1 MTDTIVAAA
10 TPPGPGALAVVRISG
25 PDAFSV
31 RRALAPD
38 LRAPDARRATLA
50 GLHDP
55 ETGELLDRG
64 IVTSYPAPA
73 SYTGEDMVEISCH
86 GGYLIPG
93 LLVEHALEAG
103 ARMAEPGEFTRRAYL
118 HGKMDLLQAEAV
130 CDLVEGRSRALHRAA
145 VHQMERGLSAR
156 MTAARASLVGLE
168 ALLVHH
174 LDFPDED
181 EPPTSLDSVA
191 REARE
196 VRHRL
201 EDVLATAPEGELLR
215 EGAVTVLAGRPNSG
229 KSSIFNALVGYERAI
244 VTEVP
249 GTTRDAIEATVSL
262 SGYPFR
268 LVDTAG
274 LRDTGERV
282 EALGIEVA
290 RRYLARADLVLYCAE
305 RGEGMSEA
313 DLEFL
318 GACDCPFLVLETKAD
333 LARRGNGAARTNVD
347 SREKRYSGSEAG
359 RGRVMR
365 PGSSPDSQA
374 VGMANAGQRSRPAGA
389 ATARSAA
396 LPRRIA
402 TSVVTG
408 EGLKELGKVL
418 PGMVFGGLV
427 QANADTPVLTRRRHR
442 RALERAV
449 GELHAFERALGNGI
463 PAEVAATHL
472 RPAETALEDILGI
485 VTLDEV
491 LDRVFRD
498 FCIGK

>member
-1 MTDTIVAAA
+1 M
-10 TPPGPGALAVVRISG
+10 LAE
-25 PDAFSV
+25 
-31 RRALAPD
+31 
-38 LRAPDARRATLA
+38 LR
-50 GLHDP
+50 DP

-93 LLVEHALEAG
+93 FLVEHALEAG

-118 HGKMDLLQAEAV
+118 NGKMDLLQAEAV
-130 CDLVEGRSRALHRAA
+130 SDLVEGRSRALHRVA
-145 VHQMERGLSAR
+145 VHQMERGLSTR
-156 MTAARASLVGLE
+156 MTAARESLVGLE

-181 EPPTSLDSVA
+181 EPPTSLASVA

-196 VRHRL
+196 VRLRL
-201 EDVLATAPEGELLR
+201 EGVLATAPRGELLR
-215 EGAVTVLAGRPNSG
+215 EGALTVLAGRPNSG

-249 GTTRDAIEATVSL
+249 GTTRDALEATVSVG
-262 SGYPFR
+262 GYPFR

-274 LRDTGERV
+274 LRKTGERV

-290 RRYLARADLVLYCAE
+290 RRYLARADLVLYCVE
-305 RGEGMSEA
+305 GGEGVSEA
-313 DLEFL
+313 GLEFPE
-318 GACDCPFLVLETKAD
+318 ACDCPFLVLETKAD
-333 LARRGNGAARTNVD
+333 LPRRDNGAARKSDDARKEGNA
-347 SREKRYSGSEAG
+347 REEGGPDGVGSPTPPLREALPG
-359 RGRVMR
+359 EMPALDRRIAHGRRGR
-365 PGSSPDSQA
+365 PLA
-374 VGMANAGQRSRPAGA
+374 AAITRSEP
-389 ATARSAA
+389 S
-396 LPRRIA
+396 PRRIA

-408 EGLKELGKVL
+408 EGLEELGRVL
-418 PGMVFGGLV
+418 PAMVFGGLV
-427 QANADTPVLTRRRHR
+427 EATADTPVLTRRRHR

-449 GELHAFERALGNGI
+449 EELNAFERALANGM

-472 RPAETALEDILGI
+472 RPAETALEDVLG
-485 VTLDEV
+485 VVALDEV

>member
-1 MTDTIVAAA
+1 MVQGAGLTDTIVAAA

-25 PDAFSV
+25 PSAFSV
-31 RRALAPD
+31 KRALAPD
-38 LRAPDARRATLA
+38 LRAPADRRAMLA

-93 LLVEHALEAG
+93 LLVEHAIEAG

-118 HGKMDLLQAEAV
+118 NGKMDLLQAEAV
-130 CDLVEGRSRALHRAA
+130 CDLVGGRSRALHRVA

-156 MTAARASLVGLE
+156 MTAARESLVTLE

-181 EPPTSLDSVA
+181 EPPTSLGSVA
-191 REARE
+191 GEARE
-196 VRHRL
+196 VRLRL
-201 EDVLATAPEGELLR
+201 EGVLATAPEGELLR
-215 EGAVTVLAGRPNSG
+215 EGALTVLAGRPNSG

-249 GTTRDAIEATVSL
+249 GTTRDALEATVSL

-274 LRDTGERV
+274 LRETGERV

-305 RGEGMSEA
+305 GSEGVSEV

-333 LARRGNGAARTNVD
+333 LARQGNGA
-347 SREKRYSGSEAG
+347 SREYVDAG
-359 RGRVMR
+359 E
-365 PGSSPDSQA
+365 
-374 VGMANAGQRSRPAGA
+374 
-389 ATARSAA
+389 A

-408 EGLKELGKVL
+408 EGLEELGRVL

-427 QANADTPVLTRRRHR
+427 QANADTPVVTRRRHR

-449 GELHAFERALGNGI
+449 GELNAFERALADGI

>member
-1 MTDTIVAAA
+1 LTDTIVAAA

-25 PDAFSV
+25 PSAFSV
-31 RRALAPD
+31 KRALAPD
-38 LRAPDARRATLA
+38 LRAPADRRAMLA

-93 LLVEHALEAG
+93 LLVEHAIEAG

-118 HGKMDLLQAEAV
+118 NGKMDLLQAEAV
-130 CDLVEGRSRALHRAA
+130 CDLVGGRSRALHRVA

-156 MTAARASLVGLE
+156 MTAARESLVTLE

-181 EPPTSLDSVA
+181 EPPTSLESVA
-191 REARE
+191 GEARE
-196 VRHRL
+196 VRLRL
-201 EDVLATAPEGELLR
+201 EGVLATAPEGELLR
-215 EGAVTVLAGRPNSG
+215 EGALTVLAGRPNSG

-249 GTTRDAIEATVSL
+249 GTTRDALEATVSL
-262 SGYPFR
+262 GGYPFR

-274 LRDTGERV
+274 LRETGERV

-305 RGEGMSEA
+305 GSEGVSEV

-318 GACDCPFLVLETKAD
+318 AACDCPFLVLETKAD
-333 LARRGNGAARTNVD
+333 LARQGNGATLEYVD
-347 SREKRYSGSEAG
+347 AGENGYSRSEAG
-359 RGRVMR
+359 QRGR
-365 PGSSPDSQA
+365 PLA
-374 VGMANAGQRSRPAGA
+374 AAGGRRE
-389 ATARSAA
+389 A

-408 EGLKELGKVL
+408 EGLEELGRVL

-427 QANADTPVLTRRRHR
+427 QANADTPVVTRRRHR

-449 GELHAFERALGNGI
+449 GELNAFERALADGI

>member
-1 MTDTIVAAA
+1 M
-10 TPPGPGALAVVRISG
+10 
-25 PDAFSV
+25 
-31 RRALAPD
+31 
-38 LRAPDARRATLA
+38 LA

-86 GGYLIPG
+86 GGYLIPR

-118 HGKMDLLQAEAV
+118 NGKMDLLQAEAV
-130 CDLVEGRSRALHRAA
+130 CDLVGGRSRALHRVA

-156 MTAARASLVGLE
+156 MSSARASLVRLE

-181 EPPTSLDSVA
+181 EPPTSLESVA

-196 VRHRL
+196 VRLRL
-201 EDVLATAPEGELLR
+201 AGVLATAPEGELLR
-215 EGAVTVLAGRPNSG
+215 EGALTVLAGRPNSG

-249 GTTRDAIEATVSL
+249 GTTRDALEATVSL

-290 RRYLARADLVLYCAE
+290 RRYLAQADLVLFCAE
-305 RGEGMSEA
+305 RGEGVPEA
-313 DLEFL
+313 DLGFL
-318 GACDCPFLVLETKAD
+318 GERDCPLLVLETKAD
-333 LARRGNGAARTNVD
+333 LARRGNG
-347 SREKRYSGSEAG
+347 
-359 RGRVMR
+359 
-365 PGSSPDSQA
+365 
-374 VGMANAGQRSRPAGA
+374 
-389 ATARSAA
+389 TARRYVNARENGSADA
-396 LPRRIA
+396 EGGTDRPDARAADDDGGLPRRIA
-402 TSVVTG
+402 TSVITG
-408 EGLKELGKVL
+408 EGLEELAGVL

-427 QANADTPVLTRRRHR
+427 QANADTPVVTRRRHR
-442 RALERAV
+442 RALARAV
-449 GELHAFERALGNGI
+449 EELDAFERALAKGI

-472 RPAETALEDILGI
+472 RPAETALEEILGI

>member
-25 PDAFSV
+25 PGAFSI
-31 RRALAPD
+31 RCALAPD
-38 LRAPDARRATLA
+38 LRDPDARRAMLA

-86 GGYLIPG
+86 GGYLIPR

-118 HGKMDLLQAEAV
+118 NGKMDLLQAEAV
-130 CDLVEGRSRALHRAA
+130 CDLVGGHSRALHRVA

-156 MTAARASLVGLE
+156 MSSARASLVRLE

-181 EPPTSLDSVA
+181 EPPTSLESVA

-196 VRHRL
+196 VRLRL
-201 EDVLATAPEGELLR
+201 AGVLATAPEGELLR
-215 EGAVTVLAGRPNSG
+215 EGALTVLAGRPNSG

-249 GTTRDAIEATVSL
+249 GTTRDALEATVSL

-290 RRYLARADLVLYCAE
+290 RRYLAQADLVLFCAE
-305 RGEGMSEA
+305 RGEGVPEA
-313 DLEFL
+313 DLGFL
-318 GACDCPFLVLETKAD
+318 GERDCPLLVLETKAD
-333 LARRGNGAARTNVD
+333 LARRGNG
-347 SREKRYSGSEAG
+347 
-359 RGRVMR
+359 
-365 PGSSPDSQA
+365 
-374 VGMANAGQRSRPAGA
+374 
-389 ATARSAA
+389 TADDDGG

-402 TSVVTG
+402 TSVITG
-408 EGLKELGKVL
+408 EGLEELARVL

-427 QANADTPVLTRRRHR
+427 QANADAPIVTRRRHR
-442 RALERAV
+442 RALARAV
-449 GELHAFERALGNGI
+449 EELHAFERALAKGI

-472 RPAETALEDILGI
+472 RPAETALEEILGI

>member
-25 PDAFSV
+25 PGAFSI
-31 RRALAPD
+31 RCALAPD
-38 LRAPDARRATLA
+38 LRDSDARRAMLA

-86 GGYLIPG
+86 GGYLIPR

-118 HGKMDLLQAEAV
+118 NGKMDLLQAEAV
-130 CDLVEGRSRALHRAA
+130 CDLVGGRSRALHRVA

-156 MTAARASLVGLE
+156 MSSARASLVRLE

-181 EPPTSLDSVA
+181 EPPTSLESVA

-196 VRHRL
+196 VRLRL
-201 EDVLATAPEGELLR
+201 AGVLATAPEGELLR
-215 EGAVTVLAGRPNSG
+215 EGALTVLAGRPNSG

-249 GTTRDAIEATVSL
+249 GTTRDALEATVSL

-290 RRYLARADLVLYCAE
+290 RRYLAQADLVLFCAE
-305 RGEGMSEA
+305 RGEGVPEA
-313 DLEFL
+313 DLGFL
-318 GACDCPFLVLETKAD
+318 GERDCPLLVLETKAD
-333 LARRGNGAARTNVD
+333 LARRGNG
-347 SREKRYSGSEAG
+347 
-359 RGRVMR
+359 
-365 PGSSPDSQA
+365 
-374 VGMANAGQRSRPAGA
+374 
-389 ATARSAA
+389 TADDDGG

-402 TSVVTG
+402 TSVITG
-408 EGLKELGKVL
+408 EGLEELARVL

-427 QANADTPVLTRRRHR
+427 QANADAPVVTRRRHR
-442 RALERAV
+442 RALARAV
-449 GELHAFERALGNGI
+449 EELHAFERALAKGI

-472 RPAETALEDILGI
+472 RPAETALEEILGI

>member
-1 MTDTIVAAA
+1 M
-10 TPPGPGALAVVRISG
+10 
-25 PDAFSV
+25 
-31 RRALAPD
+31 
-38 LRAPDARRATLA
+38 LA
-50 GLHDP
+50 GLRDP

-64 IVTSYPAPA
+64 IVTSFPAPA

-93 LLVEHALEAG
+93 LLAEHALEAG

-118 HGKMDLLQAEAV
+118 NGKMDLLQAEAV
-130 CDLVEGRSRALHRAA
+130 CDLVAGRSRALHRVA

-156 MTAARASLVGLE
+156 VTAARASLVGLE

-181 EPPTSLDSVA
+181 EPPTSLEAVA
-191 REARE
+191 HKARE
-196 VRHRL
+196 VRLGL
-201 EDVLATAPEGELLR
+201 EGVLATAPEGQLLR
-215 EGAVTVLAGRPNSG
+215 EGALTVLAGRPNSG

-249 GTTRDAIEATVSL
+249 GTTRDALEATVSL
-262 SGYPFR
+262 GGYPFR

-274 LRDTGERV
+274 LRETGERV
-282 EALGIEVA
+282 EALGIKVA

-305 RGEGMSEA
+305 RSEGVSEA

-318 GACDCPFLVLETKAD
+318 GERDCPFVVLETKAD
-333 LARRGNGAARTNVD
+333 LARRDNSATRNYLDPLANG
-347 SREKRYSGSEAG
+347 GS
-359 RGRVMR
+359 
-365 PGSSPDSQA
+365 
-374 VGMANAGQRSRPAGA
+374 NAGNETGPAPA
-389 ATARSAA
+389 AAGDDRER
-396 LPRRIA
+396 LPRRIS

-408 EGLKELGKVL
+408 EGLEDLNRVL
-418 PGMVFGGLV
+418 PRMVFGGLV
-427 QANADTPVLTRRRHR
+427 QATTGMPVVTRARHR
-442 RALERAV
+442 RGLERAVEELAALERAL
-449 GELHAFERALGNGI
+449 ENGV

>member
-1 MTDTIVAAA
+1 M
-10 TPPGPGALAVVRISG
+10 
-25 PDAFSV
+25 
-31 RRALAPD
+31 
-38 LRAPDARRATLA
+38 LA

-55 ETGELLDRG
+55 ESGELLDRG

-118 HGKMDLLQAEAV
+118 NGKMDLLQAEAV
-130 CDLVEGRSRALHRAA
+130 CDLVGGRSRALHRVA

-156 MTAARASLVGLE
+156 MTAARESLVTLE

-181 EPPTSLDSVA
+181 EPPTSLESVA

-196 VRHRL
+196 VRLRL
-201 EDVLATAPEGELLR
+201 EGVLATAPEGELLR
-215 EGAVTVLAGRPNSG
+215 AGALTVLAGRPNSG

-249 GTTRDAIEATVSL
+249 GTTRDALEATVSL

-274 LRDTGERV
+274 LRETGERV

-290 RRYLARADLVLYCAE
+290 HRYLARADLVLYCAE
-305 RGEGMSEA
+305 GGEGLSEA

-318 GACDCPFLVLETKAD
+318 GACRCPLLVLETKAD
-333 LARRGNGAARTNVD
+333 LARRGNGATRKYVGAGENGY
-347 SREKRYSGSEAG
+347 SRSEAG
-359 RGRVMR
+359 QRGR
-365 PGSSPDSQA
+365 PLAAASGGSE
-374 VGMANAGQRSRPAGA
+374 
-389 ATARSAA
+389 A

-408 EGLKELGKVL
+408 EGLEELGTVL
-418 PGMVFGGLV
+418 PVMVFGGLV
-427 QANADTPVLTRRRHR
+427 QANADTPVVTRRRHR

-449 GELHAFERALGNGI
+449 EELSAFERALANGI

-472 RPAETALEDILGI
+472 KPAETAVEDILGI

>member
-25 PDAFSV
+25 PGAFSI
-31 RRALAPD
+31 RCALAPD
-38 LRAPDARRATLA
+38 LRDPDARRAMLA

-86 GGYLIPG
+86 GGYLIPR

-118 HGKMDLLQAEAV
+118 NGKMDLLQAEAV
-130 CDLVEGRSRALHRAA
+130 CDLVGGSSRALHRVA

-156 MTAARASLVGLE
+156 MSSARASLVRLE

-181 EPPTSLDSVA
+181 EPPTSLESVA

-196 VRHRL
+196 VRLRL
-201 EDVLATAPEGELLR
+201 AGVLATAPEGELLR
-215 EGAVTVLAGRPNSG
+215 EGALTVLAGRPNSG

-249 GTTRDAIEATVSL
+249 GTTRDALEATVSL

-290 RRYLARADLVLYCAE
+290 RRYLAQADLVLFCAE
-305 RGEGMSEA
+305 RGEGVPEA
-313 DLEFL
+313 DLGFL
-318 GACDCPFLVLETKAD
+318 GERDCPLLVLETKAD
-333 LARRGNGAARTNVD
+333 LARRGNG
-347 SREKRYSGSEAG
+347 
-359 RGRVMR
+359 
-365 PGSSPDSQA
+365 
-374 VGMANAGQRSRPAGA
+374 
-389 ATARSAA
+389 TADDDGG

-402 TSVVTG
+402 TSVITG
-408 EGLKELGKVL
+408 EGLEELARVL

-427 QANADTPVLTRRRHR
+427 QANADTPVVTRRRHR
-442 RALERAV
+442 RALARAV
-449 GELHAFERALGNGI
+449 EELHAFERALAKGI

-472 RPAETALEDILGI
+472 RPTETALEEILGI

>member
-1 MTDTIVAAA
+1 MVQGAGLTDTIVAAA

-25 PDAFSV
+25 PSAFSV
-31 RRALAPD
+31 KRALAPR
-38 LRAPDARRATLA
+38 LRAPADRRAMLA

-93 LLVEHALEAG
+93 LLVEHAIEAG

-118 HGKMDLLQAEAV
+118 NGKMDLLQAEAV
-130 CDLVEGRSRALHRAA
+130 CDLVGGRSRALHRVA

-156 MTAARASLVGLE
+156 MTAARESLVTLE

-181 EPPTSLDSVA
+181 EPPTSLGSVA
-191 REARE
+191 GEARE
-196 VRHRL
+196 VRLRL
-201 EDVLATAPEGELLR
+201 EGVLATAPEGELLR
-215 EGAVTVLAGRPNSG
+215 EGALTVLAGRPNSG

-249 GTTRDAIEATVSL
+249 GTTRDALEATVSL

-274 LRDTGERV
+274 LRETGERV

-305 RGEGMSEA
+305 GSEGVSEV

-333 LARRGNGAARTNVD
+333 LARQGNGATREYVD
-347 SREKRYSGSEAG
+347 AG
-359 RGRVMR
+359 E
-365 PGSSPDSQA
+365 
-374 VGMANAGQRSRPAGA
+374 
-389 ATARSAA
+389 A

-408 EGLKELGKVL
+408 EGLEELGRVL

-427 QANADTPVLTRRRHR
+427 QANADTPVVTRRRHR

-449 GELHAFERALGNGI
+449 GELNAFERALADGI

>member
-1 MTDTIVAAA
+1 M
-10 TPPGPGALAVVRISG
+10 
-25 PDAFSV
+25 
-31 RRALAPD
+31 
-38 LRAPDARRATLA
+38 LA
-50 GLHDP
+50 GLRDP

-118 HGKMDLLQAEAV
+118 NGKMDLLQAEAV
-130 CDLVEGRSRALHRAA
+130 CDLVGGRSRALHRVA
-145 VHQMERGLSAR
+145 VHQLERGLSAR
-156 MTAARASLVGLE
+156 MTAARASLVRLE

-181 EPPTSLDSVA
+181 EPPTSLESVA

-196 VRHRL
+196 VRLRL
-201 EDVLATAPEGELLR
+201 EGVLATAPEGELLR

-244 VTEVP
+244 VTDVP
-249 GTTRDAIEATVSL
+249 GTTRDALEATVSL

-274 LRDTGERV
+274 LRETGERV

-290 RRYLARADLVLYCAE
+290 RRYLARADLVLYCV
-305 RGEGMSEA
+305 EGGGGVSEA

-318 GACDCPFLVLETKAD
+318 GACNCPLLVLETKAD
-333 LARRGNGAARTNVD
+333 LARRGNGAARKDVD
-347 SREKRYSGSEAG
+347 AREKGCPNAEARTDRGGTANTG
-359 RGRVMR
+359 RRGH
-365 PGSSPDSQA
+365 PLA
-374 VGMANAGQRSRPAGA
+374 A
-389 ATARSAA
+389 ATGRSEA

-408 EGLKELGKVL
+408 EGLEELGRVL
-418 PGMVFGGLV
+418 PAMIFGGLV
-427 QANADTPVLTRRRHR
+427 RANADTPVVTRRRHR

-449 GELHAFERALGNGI
+449 AELNAFERALANGI

>member
-1 MTDTIVAAA
+1 M
-10 TPPGPGALAVVRISG
+10 
-25 PDAFSV
+25 
-31 RRALAPD
+31 
-38 LRAPDARRATLA
+38 LA
-50 GLHDP
+50 GLRDP

-118 HGKMDLLQAEAV
+118 NGKMDLLQAEAV
-130 CDLVEGRSRALHRAA
+130 CDLVGGRSRALHRAA

-156 MTAARASLVGLE
+156 MSAARASLVGLE

-196 VRHRL
+196 VRLRL

-215 EGAVTVLAGRPNSG
+215 EGALTVLAGRPNSG

-249 GTTRDAIEATVSL
+249 GTTRDALEATVSL

-274 LRDTGERV
+274 LRETGELV

-305 RGEGMSEA
+305 GGEGMSED

-333 LARRGNGAARTNVD
+333 LARRGNGAA
-347 SREKRYSGSEAG
+347 G
-359 RGRVMR
+359 
-365 PGSSPDSQA
+365 P
-374 VGMANAGQRSRPAGA
+374 
-389 ATARSAA
+389 
-396 LPRRIA
+396 PRRIA

-408 EGLKELGKVL
+408 EGLEELGRVL
-418 PGMVFGGLV
+418 PEMVFGGLV
-427 QANADTPVLTRRRHR
+427 QANADMPVVTRRRHR

-449 GELHAFERALGNGI
+449 EELHAFERALAHGI

>member
-10 TPPGPGALAVVRISG
+10 TAPGPGALAVVRISG
-25 PDAFSV
+25 PDAFSL

-38 LRAPDARRATLA
+38 LRAPAARQAILA
-50 GLHDP
+50 GLRDP

-93 LLVEHALEAG
+93 LLVEHAVEAG

-118 HGKMDLLQAEAV
+118 NGKMDLLQAEAV
-130 CDLVEGRSRALHRAA
+130 CDLVGGRSRALHRAA

-156 MTAARASLVGLE
+156 MSAARASLVRLE

-191 REARE
+191 REAGE
-196 VRHRL
+196 VRLRL

-215 EGAVTVLAGRPNSG
+215 EGALTVLAGRPNSG
-229 KSSIFNALVGYERAI
+229 KSSIFNALVGFERAI

-249 GTTRDAIEATVSL
+249 GTTRDALEATVSL

-274 LRDTGERV
+274 LRETGERV

-305 RGEGMSEA
+305 GGEGASEA

-318 GACDCPFLVLETKAD
+318 GACGCPFLVLETKAD
-333 LARRGNGAARTNVD
+333 LARRGNGAARRYVD
-347 SREKRYSGSEAG
+347 TREEGYSRSEA
-359 RGRVMR
+359 R
-365 PGSSPDSQA
+365 PDR
-374 VGMANAGQRSRPAGA
+374 VGMAGA
-389 ATARSAA
+389 AQRGRPRAAATGRSGA

-408 EGLKELGKVL
+408 EGLKELGRVL

-427 QANADTPVLTRRRHR
+427 QANADMPVVTRRRHR

-449 GELHAFERALGNGI
+449 EELRAFERALANGI

>member
-25 PDAFSV
+25 PGAFSI
-31 RRALAPD
+31 RCALAPD
-38 LRAPDARRATLA
+38 LRDPDARRAMLA

-86 GGYLIPG
+86 GGYLIPR

-118 HGKMDLLQAEAV
+118 NGKMDLLQAEAV
-130 CDLVEGRSRALHRAA
+130 CDLVGGRSRALHRVA

-156 MTAARASLVGLE
+156 MSSARASLVRLE

-181 EPPTSLDSVA
+181 EPPTSLESVA

-196 VRHRL
+196 VRLRL
-201 EDVLATAPEGELLR
+201 AGVLATAPEGELLR
-215 EGAVTVLAGRPNSG
+215 EGALTVLAGRPNSG

-249 GTTRDAIEATVSL
+249 GTTRDALEATVSL

-290 RRYLARADLVLYCAE
+290 RRYLAQADLVLFCAE
-305 RGEGMSEA
+305 RGEGVPEA
-313 DLEFL
+313 DLGFL
-318 GACDCPFLVLETKAD
+318 GERDCPLLVLETKAD
-333 LARRGNGAARTNVD
+333 LARRGNG
-347 SREKRYSGSEAG
+347 
-359 RGRVMR
+359 
-365 PGSSPDSQA
+365 
-374 VGMANAGQRSRPAGA
+374 
-389 ATARSAA
+389 TADDDGG

-402 TSVVTG
+402 TSVITG
-408 EGLKELGKVL
+408 EGLEELARVL

-427 QANADTPVLTRRRHR
+427 QANADTPVVTRRRHR
-442 RALERAV
+442 RALARAV
-449 GELHAFERALGNGI
+449 EELHAFERALAKGI

-472 RPAETALEDILGI
+472 RPAETALEEILGI

>member
-1 MTDTIVAAA
+1 M
-10 TPPGPGALAVVRISG
+10 
-25 PDAFSV
+25 
-31 RRALAPD
+31 
-38 LRAPDARRATLA
+38 LA

-93 LLVEHALEAG
+93 LLVEHAIEAG

-118 HGKMDLLQAEAV
+118 NGKMDLLQAEAV
-130 CDLVEGRSRALHRAA
+130 CDLVGGRSRALHRVA

-156 MTAARASLVGLE
+156 MTAARESLVTLE

-181 EPPTSLDSVA
+181 EPPTSLGSVA
-191 REARE
+191 GEARE
-196 VRHRL
+196 VRLRL
-201 EDVLATAPEGELLR
+201 EGVLATAPEGELLR
-215 EGAVTVLAGRPNSG
+215 EGALTVLAGRPNSG

-249 GTTRDAIEATVSL
+249 GTTRDALEATVSL

-274 LRDTGERV
+274 LRETGERV

-305 RGEGMSEA
+305 GSEGVSEV

-333 LARRGNGAARTNVD
+333 LARQGNGATREYVD
-347 SREKRYSGSEAG
+347 AG
-359 RGRVMR
+359 E
-365 PGSSPDSQA
+365 
-374 VGMANAGQRSRPAGA
+374 
-389 ATARSAA
+389 A

-408 EGLKELGKVL
+408 EGLEELGRVL

-427 QANADTPVLTRRRHR
+427 QANADTPVVTRRRHR

-449 GELHAFERALGNGI
+449 GELNAFERALADGI

>member
-25 PDAFSV
+25 PSAFSV

-38 LRAPDARRATLA
+38 LRAPAHRRATLA

-64 IVTSYPAPA
+64 IVTSYQAPA

-86 GGYLIPG
+86 GGYLIPD
-93 LLVEHALEAG
+93 LLVEHAIEAG

-118 HGKMDLLQAEAV
+118 NGKMDLLQAEAV
-130 CDLVEGRSRALHRAA
+130 CDLVAGRSRALHRVA

-156 MTAARASLVGLE
+156 MTAARESLVTLE

-181 EPPTSLDSVA
+181 EPPTSLESVA

-196 VRHRL
+196 VRLRL
-201 EDVLATAPEGELLR
+201 EGVLATAPEGELLR
-215 EGAVTVLAGRPNSG
+215 EGALTVLAGRPNSG

-249 GTTRDAIEATVSL
+249 GTTRDALEATVSL

-274 LRDTGERV
+274 LRETGERV

-305 RGEGMSEA
+305 GSKGVSEV

-333 LARRGNGAARTNVD
+333 LARQGNGATREYVD
-347 SREKRYSGSEAG
+347 AGENGYSRSEAG
-359 RGRVMR
+359 PDRV
-365 PGSSPDSQA
+365 GIA
-374 VGMANAGQRSRPAGA
+374 KAGQRGRPLA
-389 ATARSAA
+389 AASGRSEA

-408 EGLKELGKVL
+408 EGLEELGRVL

-427 QANADTPVLTRRRHR
+427 QANADTPVVTRRRHR

-449 GELHAFERALGNGI
+449 EELSAFERALAKRI

-485 VTLDEV
+485 VTLDEI

>member
-1 MTDTIVAAA
+1 M
-10 TPPGPGALAVVRISG
+10 
-25 PDAFSV
+25 
-31 RRALAPD
+31 
-38 LRAPDARRATLA
+38 LA

-93 LLVEHALEAG
+93 LLVEHAIEAG

-118 HGKMDLLQAEAV
+118 NGKMDLLQAEAV
-130 CDLVEGRSRALHRAA
+130 CDLVGGRSRALHRVA

-156 MTAARASLVGLE
+156 MTAARESLVTLE

-181 EPPTSLDSVA
+181 EPPTSLESVA
-191 REARE
+191 GEARE
-196 VRHRL
+196 VRLRL
-201 EDVLATAPEGELLR
+201 EHVLATAPEGELLR
-215 EGAVTVLAGRPNSG
+215 EGALTVLAGRPNSG

-249 GTTRDAIEATVSL
+249 GTTRDALEATVSL

-274 LRDTGERV
+274 LRETGERV

-305 RGEGMSEA
+305 GSEGASEV

-318 GACDCPFLVLETKAD
+318 GARDCPFLVLETKAD
-333 LARRGNGAARTNVD
+333 LARRGNGATREYVD
-347 SREKRYSGSEAG
+347 AGGYSRSEAG
-359 RGRVMR
+359 ADRV
-365 PGSSPDSQA
+365 GITE
-374 VGMANAGQRSRPAGA
+374 AGQRGRPLAA
-389 ATARSAA
+389 ATGRGVAV
-396 LPRRIA
+396 PRRIA

-408 EGLKELGKVL
+408 EGLEELGRIL
-418 PGMVFGGLV
+418 PEMVFGGLV
-427 QANADTPVLTRRRHR
+427 QANADSPVVTRRRHR

-449 GELHAFERALGNGI
+449 GELNAFERALADGI

>member
-25 PDAFSV
+25 PGAFSI
-31 RRALAPD
+31 RRALAPY
-38 LRAPDARRATLA
+38 LRDPVDRRAMLA

-86 GGYLIPG
+86 GGYLVPS

-118 HGKMDLLQAEAV
+118 NGKMDLLQAEAV
-130 CDLVEGRSRALHRAA
+130 CDLVAGRSRALHRVA

-156 MTAARASLVGLE
+156 MTAARASLVRLE

-181 EPPTSLDSVA
+181 EPPTSLEAVA
-191 REARE
+191 HEARE
-196 VRHRL
+196 VRLRL
-201 EDVLATAPEGELLR
+201 EGVLATAPEGELLR
-215 EGAVTVLAGRPNSG
+215 EGALTVLAGRPNSG

-249 GTTRDAIEATVSL
+249 GTTRDALEATVSL
-262 SGYPFR
+262 GGYPFR

-274 LRDTGERV
+274 LRETGERV

-290 RRYLARADLVLYCAE
+290 RRYLARADLVLYCTE
-305 RGEGMSEA
+305 WGEGVSDA
-313 DLEFL
+313 DAEFL
-318 GACDCPFLVLETKAD
+318 DERDCPFLVLETKAD
-333 LARRGNGAARTNVD
+333 LARPDNGTPRYVNTRGNGCSTAEGRT
-347 SREKRYSGSEAG
+347 R
-359 RGRVMR
+359 R
-365 PGSSPDSQA
+365 PLATG
-374 VGMANAGQRSRPAGA
+374 ANDVEVLPA
-389 ATARSAA
+389 
-396 LPRRIA
+396 RIA

-408 EGLKELGKVL
+408 EGLEEVGRVL
-418 PGMVFGGLV
+418 PRMVFGGLV
-427 QANADTPVLTRRRHR
+427 QATPDMPVVTRRRHR
-442 RALERAV
+442 RCLARAV
-449 GELHAFERALGNGI
+449 EELDAFERALADGV

-472 RPAETALEDILGI
+472 RPAETALEDVLGI

>member
-1 MTDTIVAAA
+1 M
-10 TPPGPGALAVVRISG
+10 
-25 PDAFSV
+25 
-31 RRALAPD
+31 
-38 LRAPDARRATLA
+38 LA

-64 IVTSYPAPA
+64 IITSYPAPA

-118 HGKMDLLQAEAV
+118 NGKMDLLQAEAV
-130 CDLVEGRSRALHRAA
+130 CDLVGGRSRALHRVA

-156 MTAARASLVGLE
+156 MTAARASLVTLE

-181 EPPTSLDSVA
+181 EPPTSLESVA

-196 VRHRL
+196 VRLRL
-201 EDVLATAPEGELLR
+201 EGVLATAPEGELLR
-215 EGAVTVLAGRPNSG
+215 EGALTVLAGRPNSG

-249 GTTRDAIEATVSL
+249 GTTRDALEATVSL
-262 SGYPFR
+262 GGYPFR

-274 LRDTGERV
+274 LRETGERI

-290 RRYLARADLVLYCAE
+290 FRYLARADLVLYCAE
-305 RGEGMSEA
+305 RGEGASEA
-313 DLEFL
+313 DLDYL
-318 GACDCPFLVLETKAD
+318 GERDCPLLILDTKAD
-333 LARRGNGAARTNVD
+333 LTRRGNGAVGSCVNV
-347 SREKRYSGSEAG
+347 RENGSSDAEG
-359 RGRVMR
+359 GTDR
-365 PGSSPDSQA
+365 PG
-374 VGMANAGQRSRPAGA
+374 AGA
-389 ATARSAA
+389 ADDDGD

-408 EGLKELGKVL
+408 EGLEELSGVL
-418 PGMVFGGLV
+418 PGLVFGGLV
-427 QANADTPVLTRRRHR
+427 QANADTPVVTRRRHR

-449 GELHAFERALGNGI
+449 EELNAFERALASGI

>member
-10 TPPGPGALAVVRISG
+10 TPPGPGALAVVRVSG
-25 PDAFSV
+25 PGAFSI
-31 RRALAPD
+31 RRALAPH
-38 LRAPDARRATLA
+38 LRDPDARRALLA

-86 GGYLIPG
+86 GGYLVPG

-118 HGKMDLLQAEAV
+118 NGKMDLLQAEAV
-130 CDLVEGRSRALHRAA
+130 CDLVGGRSRALHRVA

-156 MTAARASLVGLE
+156 MTAARASLVRLE

-181 EPPTSLDSVA
+181 EPPTSLQAVA
-191 REARE
+191 DEARE
-196 VRHRL
+196 VRLRL
-201 EDVLATAPEGELLR
+201 EGVLATAPEGELLR
-215 EGAVTVLAGRPNSG
+215 EGALTVLAGRPNSG

-249 GTTRDAIEATVSL
+249 GTTRDALEATVSL
-262 SGYPFR
+262 GGYPFR

-274 LRDTGERV
+274 LRETGERV

-305 RGEGMSEA
+305 GGEGVSEA

-318 GACDCPFLVLETKAD
+318 GERDCPFLVLETKAD
-333 LARRGNGAARTNVD
+333 LARRGNGATRKHFDV
-347 SREKRYSGSEAG
+347 RERGCSNTGDGPDRVGS
-359 RGRVMR
+359 
-365 PGSSPDSQA
+365 
-374 VGMANAGQRSRPAGA
+374 ANAGQRGRPFEAIG
-389 ATARSAA
+389 RGKA
-396 LPRRIA
+396 LPGRIA

-408 EGLKELGKVL
+408 EGLEELSRVL
-418 PGMVFGGLV
+418 PGFVFGGLV
-427 QANADTPVLTRRRHR
+427 RANADMPVVTRERHR
-442 RALERAV
+442 RGLER
-449 GELHAFERALGNGI
+449 RSRN
-463 PAEVAATHL
+463 
-472 RPAETALEDILGI
+472 
-485 VTLDEV
+485 
-491 LDRVFRD
+491 
-498 FCIGK
+498 

>member
-25 PDAFSV
+25 PGAFSI
-31 RRALAPD
+31 RCALAPD
-38 LRAPDARRATLA
+38 LRDPDARRAVLA

-86 GGYLIPG
+86 GGYLIPR

-118 HGKMDLLQAEAV
+118 NGKMDLLQAEAV
-130 CDLVEGRSRALHRAA
+130 CDLVGGRSRALHRVA

-156 MTAARASLVGLE
+156 MSSARASLVRLE

-181 EPPTSLDSVA
+181 EPPTSLESVA

-196 VRHRL
+196 VRLRL
-201 EDVLATAPEGELLR
+201 AGVLATAPEGELLR
-215 EGAVTVLAGRPNSG
+215 EGALTVLAGRPNSG

-249 GTTRDAIEATVSL
+249 GTTRDALEATVSL

-290 RRYLARADLVLYCAE
+290 RRYLAQADLVLFCAE
-305 RGEGMSEA
+305 RGEGVPEA
-313 DLEFL
+313 DLGFL
-318 GACDCPFLVLETKAD
+318 GERDCPLLVLETKAD
-333 LARRGNGAARTNVD
+333 LARRGNG
-347 SREKRYSGSEAG
+347 
-359 RGRVMR
+359 
-365 PGSSPDSQA
+365 
-374 VGMANAGQRSRPAGA
+374 
-389 ATARSAA
+389 TADDDGG

-402 TSVVTG
+402 TSVITG
-408 EGLKELGKVL
+408 EGLEELARVL

-427 QANADTPVLTRRRHR
+427 QANADAPIVTRRRHR
-442 RALERAV
+442 RALARAV
-449 GELHAFERALGNGI
+449 EELHAFERALAKGI

-472 RPAETALEDILGI
+472 RPAETALEEILGI

>member
-1 MTDTIVAAA
+1 M
-10 TPPGPGALAVVRISG
+10 
-25 PDAFSV
+25 
-31 RRALAPD
+31 
-38 LRAPDARRATLA
+38 LA

-118 HGKMDLLQAEAV
+118 NGKMDLLQAEAV
-130 CDLVEGRSRALHRAA
+130 CDLVGGRSRALHRVA

-156 MTAARASLVGLE
+156 MTSARASLVRLE

-181 EPPTSLDSVA
+181 EPPTSLEAVV

-196 VRHRL
+196 VRLRL
-201 EDVLATAPEGELLR
+201 EGVLATAPEGELLR
-215 EGAVTVLAGRPNSG
+215 EGALTVLAGRPNSG

-249 GTTRDAIEATVSL
+249 GTTRDALEATVSL

-274 LRDTGERV
+274 LRETGERV

-290 RRYLARADLVLYCAE
+290 RRYLAQADLVLFCAE
-305 RGEGMSEA
+305 RGEGVSEA
-313 DLEFL
+313 DLDFL
-318 GACDCPFLVLETKAD
+318 GERDCPLLVLETKAD
-333 LARRGNGAARTNVD
+333 LARRGNGAARKYV
-347 SREKRYSGSEAG
+347 SARENGSSDGEG
-359 RGRVMR
+359 GTDR
-365 PGSSPDSQA
+365 PG
-374 VGMANAGQRSRPAGA
+374 AGA
-389 ATARSAA
+389 TDDDGG

-408 EGLKELGKVL
+408 EGLEELGRVL

-427 QANADTPVLTRRRHR
+427 QANADTPVVTRRRHR
-442 RALERAV
+442 RALKRAV
-449 GELHAFERALGNGI
+449 EEMDAFERALANGI

-472 RPAETALEDILGI
+472 RPAETALEEILGI

>member
-25 PDAFSV
+25 PGAFSI
-31 RRALAPD
+31 RCALAPD
-38 LRAPDARRATLA
+38 LRDPDARRAMLA

-86 GGYLIPG
+86 GGYLIPR

-118 HGKMDLLQAEAV
+118 NGKMDLLQAEAV
-130 CDLVEGRSRALHRAA
+130 CDLVGGRSRALHRVA

-156 MTAARASLVGLE
+156 MSSARASLVRLE

-181 EPPTSLDSVA
+181 EPPTSLESVA

-196 VRHRL
+196 VRLRL
-201 EDVLATAPEGELLR
+201 AGVLATAPEGELLR
-215 EGAVTVLAGRPNSG
+215 EGALTVLAGRPNSG

-249 GTTRDAIEATVSL
+249 GTTRDALEATVSL

-290 RRYLARADLVLYCAE
+290 RRYLAQADLVLFCAE
-305 RGEGMSEA
+305 RGEGVPEA
-313 DLEFL
+313 DLGFL
-318 GACDCPFLVLETKAD
+318 GERDCPLLVLETKAD
-333 LARRGNGAARTNVD
+333 LARRGNG
-347 SREKRYSGSEAG
+347 
-359 RGRVMR
+359 
-365 PGSSPDSQA
+365 
-374 VGMANAGQRSRPAGA
+374 
-389 ATARSAA
+389 TADDDGG

-402 TSVVTG
+402 TSVITG
-408 EGLKELGKVL
+408 EGLEELARVL

-427 QANADTPVLTRRRHR
+427 QANADAPVVTRRRHR
-442 RALERAV
+442 RALARAV
-449 GELHAFERALGNGI
+449 EELHAFERALAKGI

-472 RPAETALEDILGI
+472 RPAETALEEILGI

>member
-1 MTDTIVAAA
+1 M
-10 TPPGPGALAVVRISG
+10 
-25 PDAFSV
+25 
-31 RRALAPD
+31 
-38 LRAPDARRATLA
+38 LA

-118 HGKMDLLQAEAV
+118 NGKMDLLQAEAV
-130 CDLVEGRSRALHRAA
+130 CDLVAGRSRALHRVA
-145 VHQMERGLSAR
+145 VHQLERGLSAR
-156 MTAARASLVGLE
+156 MTSARASLVRLE

-181 EPPTSLDSVA
+181 EPPTSLEAVA

-196 VRHRL
+196 VRLRL
-201 EDVLATAPEGELLR
+201 EGVLATAPEGELLR
-215 EGAVTVLAGRPNSG
+215 EGALTVLAGRPNSG

-249 GTTRDAIEATVSL
+249 GTTRDALEATVSL
-262 SGYPFR
+262 GGYPFR

-274 LRDTGERV
+274 LRETGERV

-305 RGEGMSEA
+305 TGEAVPEA
-313 DLEFL
+313 DLGFPGER
-318 GACDCPFLVLETKAD
+318 DCPLLVLETKAD
-333 LARRGNGAARTNVD
+333 LARRGNGTERQYVNG
-347 SREKRYSGSEAG
+347 RENGSSDTEG
-359 RGRVMR
+359 GTDR
-365 PGSSPDSQA
+365 PG
-374 VGMANAGQRSRPAGA
+374 AGA
-389 ATARSAA
+389 ADDDRG

-408 EGLKELGKVL
+408 EGLEELGRVL

-427 QANADTPVLTRRRHR
+427 QANADTPVVTRRRHR

-449 GELHAFERALGNGI
+449 EELDAFERALANGI

-472 RPAETALEDILGI
+472 RPAETALEEVLGI

>member
-25 PDAFSV
+25 PSAFSV
-31 RRALAPD
+31 KRALAPR
-38 LRAPDARRATLA
+38 LRAPADRRAMLA

-93 LLVEHALEAG
+93 LLVEHAIEAG

-118 HGKMDLLQAEAV
+118 NGKMDLLQAEAV
-130 CDLVEGRSRALHRAA
+130 CDLVGGRSRALHRVA

-156 MTAARASLVGLE
+156 MTAARESLVTLE

-181 EPPTSLDSVA
+181 EPPTSLGSVA
-191 REARE
+191 GEARE
-196 VRHRL
+196 VRLRL
-201 EDVLATAPEGELLR
+201 EGVLATAPEGELLR
-215 EGAVTVLAGRPNSG
+215 EGALTVLAGRPNSG

-249 GTTRDAIEATVSL
+249 GTTRDALEATVSL

-274 LRDTGERV
+274 LRETGERV

-305 RGEGMSEA
+305 GSEGVSEV

-333 LARRGNGAARTNVD
+333 LARQGNGATREYVD
-347 SREKRYSGSEAG
+347 AG
-359 RGRVMR
+359 E
-365 PGSSPDSQA
+365 
-374 VGMANAGQRSRPAGA
+374 
-389 ATARSAA
+389 A

-408 EGLKELGKVL
+408 EGLEELGRVL

-427 QANADTPVLTRRRHR
+427 QANADTPVVTRRRHR

-449 GELHAFERALGNGI
+449 GELNAFERALADGI

>member
-1 MTDTIVAAA
+1 M
-10 TPPGPGALAVVRISG
+10 
-25 PDAFSV
+25 
-31 RRALAPD
+31 
-38 LRAPDARRATLA
+38 LA

-55 ETGELLDRG
+55 ESGELLDRG

-118 HGKMDLLQAEAV
+118 NGKMDLLQAEAV
-130 CDLVEGRSRALHRAA
+130 CDLVGGRSRALHRVA

-156 MTAARASLVGLE
+156 MTVARESLVRLE

-181 EPPTSLDSVA
+181 EPPTSLESVA

-196 VRHRL
+196 VRLRL
-201 EDVLATAPEGELLR
+201 EGVLATAPEGELLR
-215 EGAVTVLAGRPNSG
+215 AGALTVLAGRPNSG

-249 GTTRDAIEATVSL
+249 GTTRDALEATVSL

-274 LRDTGERV
+274 LRETGERV

-305 RGEGMSEA
+305 GGEGLSEA

-318 GACDCPFLVLETKAD
+318 GAGRCPLLVLETKAD
-333 LARRGNGAARTNVD
+333 LARRGNGATRKYVGAGENG
-347 SREKRYSGSEAG
+347 YSGSEAG
-359 RGRVMR
+359 QRGR
-365 PGSSPDSQA
+365 PLAAASGGSE
-374 VGMANAGQRSRPAGA
+374 
-389 ATARSAA
+389 A

-408 EGLKELGKVL
+408 EGLEELGTVL
-418 PGMVFGGLV
+418 PVMVFGGLV
-427 QANADTPVLTRRRHR
+427 QANADTPVVTRRRHR

-449 GELHAFERALGNGI
+449 EELSAFERALANGI

-472 RPAETALEDILGI
+472 KPAETAVEDILGI

>member
-1 MTDTIVAAA
+1 M
-10 TPPGPGALAVVRISG
+10 
-25 PDAFSV
+25 
-31 RRALAPD
+31 
-38 LRAPDARRATLA
+38 LA

-118 HGKMDLLQAEAV
+118 NGKMDLLQAEAV
-130 CDLVEGRSRALHRAA
+130 CDLVAGRSRALHRVA

-156 MTAARASLVGLE
+156 MTAARASLVRLE

-181 EPPTSLDSVA
+181 EPPTSLEAVA

-196 VRHRL
+196 VRLRL

-215 EGAVTVLAGRPNSG
+215 EGALTVLAGRPNSG

-249 GTTRDAIEATVSL
+249 GTTRDALEATVSL
-262 SGYPFR
+262 GGYPFR

-274 LRDTGERV
+274 LRETGERV

-305 RGEGMSEA
+305 TGEAVSEA
-313 DLEFL
+313 DLGFPGER
-318 GACDCPFLVLETKAD
+318 DCPLLVLETKAD
-333 LARRGNGAARTNVD
+333 LARRGNGTARKYVNA
-347 SREKRYSGSEAG
+347 REN
-359 RGRVMR
+359 
-365 PGSSPDSQA
+365 GSSDTE
-374 VGMANAGQRSRPAGA
+374 GGTDRPRAGA
-389 ATARSAA
+389 ADDGRG

-408 EGLKELGKVL
+408 EGLEELGRVL

-427 QANADTPVLTRRRHR
+427 QANADTPVVTRRRHR

-449 GELHAFERALGNGI
+449 EELDAFERALANGI

-472 RPAETALEDILGI
+472 RPAETALEEVLGI

>member
-25 PDAFSV
+25 PSAFSV
-31 RRALAPD
+31 KRALAPD
-38 LRAPDARRATLA
+38 LRAPADRRAMLA

-93 LLVEHALEAG
+93 LLVEHAIEAG

-118 HGKMDLLQAEAV
+118 NGKMDLLQAEAV
-130 CDLVEGRSRALHRAA
+130 CDLVGGRSRALHRVA

-156 MTAARASLVGLE
+156 MTAARESLVTLE

-181 EPPTSLDSVA
+181 EPPTSLGSVA
-191 REARE
+191 GEARE
-196 VRHRL
+196 VRLRL
-201 EDVLATAPEGELLR
+201 EGVLATAPEGELLR
-215 EGAVTVLAGRPNSG
+215 EGALTVLAGRPNSG

-249 GTTRDAIEATVSL
+249 GTTRDALEATVSL

-274 LRDTGERV
+274 LRETGERV

-305 RGEGMSEA
+305 GSEGVSEV

-333 LARRGNGAARTNVD
+333 LARQGNGA
-347 SREKRYSGSEAG
+347 SREYVDAG
-359 RGRVMR
+359 E
-365 PGSSPDSQA
+365 
-374 VGMANAGQRSRPAGA
+374 
-389 ATARSAA
+389 A

-408 EGLKELGKVL
+408 EGLEELGRVL

-427 QANADTPVLTRRRHR
+427 QANADTPVVTRRRHR

-449 GELHAFERALGNGI
+449 GELNAFERALADGI

>member
-10 TPPGPGALAVVRISG
+10 TPPGPGALAVVRVSG

-31 RRALAPD
+31 RRALAPN
-38 LRAPDARRATLA
+38 LRDPGDRRAMLA

-86 GGYLIPG
+86 GGYLIPA

-118 HGKMDLLQAEAV
+118 NGKMDLLQAEAV
-130 CDLVEGRSRALHRAA
+130 GDLVSGRSRALHRVA

-156 MTAARASLVGLE
+156 MTAARVSLVRLE

-181 EPPTSLDSVA
+181 EPPTSLESVA

-196 VRHRL
+196 VRLRL
-201 EDVLATAPEGELLR
+201 EGVLSTAPEGELLR
-215 EGAVTVLAGRPNSG
+215 EGALTVLAGRPNSG

-249 GTTRDAIEATVSL
+249 GTTRDALEATVSL

-274 LRDTGERV
+274 LRETGERV

-305 RGEGMSEA
+305 RGEGVSEA
-313 DLEFL
+313 DLAFL
-318 GACDCPFLVLETKAD
+318 GERDCPLLVLETKAD
-333 LARRGNGAARTNVD
+333 LARRGNGAARKYAD
-347 SREKRYSGSEAG
+347 ARENGSSDTEG
-359 RGRVMR
+359 GTDR
-365 PGSSPDSQA
+365 PG
-374 VGMANAGQRSRPAGA
+374 AGA
-389 ATARSAA
+389 ADDDEG
-396 LPRRIA
+396 LPFRIA

-408 EGLKELGKVL
+408 EGLEELGRVL

-427 QANADTPVLTRRRHR
+427 QANADTPVVTRRRHR

-449 GELHAFERALGNGI
+449 EELKAFERALASGI

-472 RPAETALEDILGI
+472 KPAETALEGILGI

-491 LDRVFRD
+491 LDQVFRD

>member
-1 MTDTIVAAA
+1 M
-10 TPPGPGALAVVRISG
+10 
-25 PDAFSV
+25 
-31 RRALAPD
+31 
-38 LRAPDARRATLA
+38 LA

-55 ETGELLDRG
+55 ESGELLDRG

-118 HGKMDLLQAEAV
+118 NGKMDLLQAEAV
-130 CDLVEGRSRALHRAA
+130 CDLVGGRSRALHRVA

-156 MTAARASLVGLE
+156 MTAARESLVTLE

-181 EPPTSLDSVA
+181 EPPTSLESVA

-196 VRHRL
+196 VRLRL
-201 EDVLATAPEGELLR
+201 EGVLATAPEGELLR
-215 EGAVTVLAGRPNSG
+215 EGALTVLAGRPNSG

-249 GTTRDAIEATVSL
+249 GTTRDALEATVSL

-274 LRDTGERV
+274 LRETAERV

-305 RGEGMSEA
+305 GDEGVSEA

-318 GACDCPFLVLETKAD
+318 GACNCPFLVLETKAD
-333 LARRGNGAARTNVD
+333 LTRPSNGAT
-347 SREKRYSGSEAG
+347 G
-359 RGRVMR
+359 RRV
-365 PGSSPDSQA
+365 
-374 VGMANAGQRSRPAGA
+374 
-389 ATARSAA
+389 A

-408 EGLKELGKVL
+408 EGLEELGRVL

-427 QANADTPVLTRRRHR
+427 QANADTPVVTRRRHR

-449 GELHAFERALGNGI
+449 AELNAFEGALADGI